1 MVTTLMVLQ
10 YTASPYFV
18 FQSGKV
24 VLESI
29 PGVPHENF
37 REAVLIFSDAG
48 CLCTG
53 SAGTW
58 RWCTLVHIN
67 LDVIA
72 LQGFQ
77 MEN

>member
-1 MVTTLMVLQ
+1 MVLQ

-29 PGVPHENF
+29 PGVLRENF

-48 CLCTG
+48 CL
-53 SAGTW
+53 
-58 RWCTLVHIN
+58 
-67 LDVIA
+67 
-72 LQGFQ
+72 
-77 MEN
+77 